1 MRHGNKGRKLK
12 RTASHRAA
20 TMNSLATS
28 LLRHKKITTTEA
40 KAKET
45 RTFVEPIITRAKRA
59 IALNASDATT
69 AARLV
74 HARRE
79 VARNIN
85 DEAVVKSLFSEIAPK
100 VANRAGGYTRVVKLG
115 QRHGDN
121 AQMAIIELVDFAV
134 DANTGAEP
142 KATAAKPRP
151 TRNKARAAEVL
162 AEANAASTETAAPKK
177 PRATRKKKTDE
188 GAAE

>member
-20 TMNSLATS
+20 TLNSLATS
-28 LLRHKKITTTEA
+28 LLR
-40 KAKET
+40 
-45 RTFVEPIITRAKRA
+45 RAKKA
-59 IALNASDATT
+59 LALNASDATT
-69 AARLV
+69 ASRIV

-85 DEAVVKSLFSEIAPK
+85 DEEVVKSLFSEIAPK

-121 AQMAIIELVDFAV
+121 AHMAIIELVDFAV
-134 DANTGAEP
+134 DATAGAEA
-142 KATAAKPRP
+142 KTAAAKPRP
-151 TRNKARAAEVL
+151 TRNKARAAAVQ

-177 PRATRKKKTDE
+177 PRATRKKKDE
-188 GAAE
+188 GAE

>member
-20 TMNSLATS
+20 TLNSLATS

-45 RTFVEPIITRAKRA
+45 RIFVEPIITRAKKA
-59 IALNASDATT
+59 LALNASDALT
-69 AARLV
+69 ASRIV

-85 DEAVVKSLFSEIAPK
+85 DEDVVKSLFSEIAPK

-121 AQMAIIELVDFAV
+121 AHMAIIELVDFAV
-134 DANTGAEP
+134 DATAGSEP
-142 KATAAKPRP
+142 KAAAAKPRP
-151 TRNKARAAEVL
+151 TRNRTRAAAVQ
-162 AEANAASTETAAPKK
+162 AEANAASTEAAPKK
-177 PRATRKKKTDE
+177 PRATRKKKDE
-188 GAAE
+188 GAE

>member
-20 TMNSLATS
+20 TLNALATS

-45 RTFVEPIITRAKRA
+45 RVFVEPIITRAKKA
-59 IALNASDATT
+59 LALNASDALT
-69 AARLV
+69 AARIV

-85 DEAVVKSLFSEIAPK
+85 DEDVVKSLFSEIAPK

-121 AQMAIIELVDFAV
+121 AHMAIIELVDFAV
-134 DANTGAEP
+134 DATTGAEP

-151 TRNKARAAEVL
+151 TRNKARAAGVL
-162 AEANAASTETAAPKK
+162 AEANAASTETAPKK
-177 PRATRKKKTDE
+177 PRATRKKKDE
-188 GAAE
+188 GAE

>member
-20 TMNSLATS
+20 TLNSLATS

-45 RTFVEPIITRAKRA
+45 RVFVEPIITRAKKA
-59 IALNASDATT
+59 LALNASDATT
-69 AARLV
+69 ASRIV

-85 DEAVVKSLFSEIAPK
+85 DEEVVKSLFSEIAPK

-121 AQMAIIELVDFAV
+121 AHMAIIELVDFAV
-134 DANTGAEP
+134 DATAGAEA
-142 KATAAKPRP
+142 KTAAAKPRP
-151 TRNKARAAEVL
+151 TRNKARAAAVQ

-177 PRATRKKKTDE
+177 PRATRKKKDE
-188 GAAE
+188 GAE